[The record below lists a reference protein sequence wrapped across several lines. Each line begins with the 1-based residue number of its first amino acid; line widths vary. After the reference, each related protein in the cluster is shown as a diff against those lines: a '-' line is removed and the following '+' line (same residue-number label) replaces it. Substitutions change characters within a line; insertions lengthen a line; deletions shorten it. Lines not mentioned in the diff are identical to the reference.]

1 MTANPARLIAAAAL
15 KDASASW
22 NVVSAPRPLDAV
34 VRDTVLVWT
43 GKLARTSYQG
53 GTYISSTVEVWLLPA
68 GQDGPR
74 FEDRADD
81 MLTTALQAIEAS
93 SALTWDEADRGVLA
107 DQWHGWHI
115 TLTIAHHLTKE

>member
-1 MTANPARLIAAAAL
+1 MTANPARLIAATAL
-15 KDASASW
+15 KAASASW
-22 NVVSAPRPLDAV
+22 NVVSAPRPLDGV

-43 GKLARTSYQG
+43 GKIARTSYQG

-74 FEDRADD
+74 LEDRADD
-81 MLTTALQAIEAS
+81 MLTTALQAIEDAPEL
-93 SALTWDEADRGVLA
+93 AWDEADRGVLA
-107 DQWHGWHI
+107 EQWHGWHI